1 MEENQELTPEQLEQI
16 VSGSDTFEE
25 FQSKAQKEEQV
36 EEQTQSKDSIQDE
49 PQEPSNEEN
58 QNTDE
63 TNSSDEGEE
72 QPKELSDAEFRKLVT
87 AKFKANGID
96 MEVTDPNDIVKLMQ
110 YGANYHKKMAELAPN
125 RKFLKALNE
134 NGLLQEDKINDLI
147 ALSKGDKKAI
157 AKYLKD
163 NEIDTFELPDLE
175 EDPYQRQDYL
185 PSDSRINLEEKR
197 EELMQTESGRKT
209 LSVLGNLSEEEFTK
223 IYSDGSIIHYMD
235 NLNRYAESGLL
246 DEALSIVTTNE
257 TLGKYPKEENGKP
270 IGFLDKVAYEIIQI
284 EKRNQQPKIVG
295 NNLNQQQV
303 QPNQA
308 KQQAS
313 IPSNQQPQKS
323 YSGVQEMITTAE
335 FDKYATWEDFLKANN
350 LQ

>member
-1 MEENQELTPEQLEQI
+1 MEENQELTPEQLEQL

-25 FQSKAQKEEQV
+25 FQSKAQETEEQV
-36 EEQTQSKDSIQDE
+36 EEQAQSNDSTQDE

-58 QNTDE
+58 QT
-63 TNSSDEGEE
+63 SDEKSDEETE
-72 QPKELSDAEFRKLVT
+72 QPKQLTDAEFRALVT
-87 AKFKANGID
+87 AKFKANGVD
-96 MEVTDPNDIVKLMQ
+96 MEVTDPSDIVKLMQ
-110 YGANYHKKMAELAPN
+110 FGANYHKKMAELAPN
-125 RKFLKALNE
+125 RKFLKALND

-157 AKYLKD
+157 AKFLKD

-185 PSDSRINLEEKR
+185 PSESRINLEEKR

-223 IYSDGSIIHYMD
+223 IYSDGSIINYMD

-270 IGFLDKVAYEIIQI
+270 IGFLDKVAFEIIQI
-284 EKRNQQPKIVG
+284 EKRNQQPKVVG

-313 IPSNQQPQKS
+313 IPNNQQSQKS
-323 YSGVQEMITTAE
+323 YSGVPEMITTAD